1 MGSLTPD
8 NIDSPLGLRFFSGW
22 KKKKFKTFFRIEY
35 LTVRRKKC
43 IFGTFR
49 SRQKKIPIYQEKNV
63 WEQGK
68 HDVPNTL
75 FLVKKWRFLGTF
87 TERVFRKLQDYQWK
101 NERRSYFILDRVWCS
116 VHRKSLRDPA
126 TRTVRFWSFWSKV
139 PRFKL

>member
-1 MGSLTPD
+1 MYKYPSIIFFGVLTPD

-22 KKKKFKTFFRIEY
+22 KKKKFKIFSWVEY
-35 LTVRRKKC
+35 LTVRWKKC

-49 SRQKKIPIYQEKNV
+49 LRQIKIQFYQEKNV

-75 FLVKKWRFLGTF
+75 FLVKKWRFLGTKV
-87 TERVFRKLQDYQWK
+87 ERVFRKLQDYQWR
-101 NERRSYFILDRVWCS
+101 NERRSYFILGGVWCS

-126 TRTVRFWSFWSKV
+126 VRV
-139 PRFKL
+139 QIIYL

>member
-1 MGSLTPD
+1 MGSLTPE

-22 KKKKFKTFFRIEY
+22 KKKKIKNISWVEY

-49 SRQKKIPIYQEKNV
+49 LRQIKIPISQEKNV

-75 FLVKKWRFLGTF
+75 FLVNKRKFLSKF
-87 TERVFRKLQDYQWK
+87 VERVFRKLQDYQWK
-101 NERRSYFILDRVWCS
+101 NEGYSYFILDRVWCS
-116 VHRKSLRDPA
+116 VHRKSLRDPYRA
-126 TRTVRFWSFWSKV
+126 LSFFDGV
-139 PRFKL
+139 

>member
-8 NIDSPLGLRFFSGW
+8 NIDSPSLGLRFFSGW
-22 KKKKFKTFFRIEY
+22 KKKKFKYFFRIEY
-35 LTVRRKKC
+35 LTVRRKKY

-49 SRQKKIPIYQEKNV
+49 LRQIKIPICQEKNV

-75 FLVKKWRFLGTF
+75 FLVNKRRFLDKLV
-87 TERVFRKLQDYQWK
+87 ERVFRKLQDYQWK
-101 NERRSYFILDRVWCS
+101 NEGCSYFILGGVWCS

-126 TRTVRFWSFWSKV
+126 VLFIYKIFT
-139 PRFKL
+139 LQH